1 MSIKDNLVGFFI
13 SVDTAIREKSINAGR
28 ETWRG
33 WSETTKY
40 VHKDDDFWDTEM
52 ERDDKIL
59 KNVMTQIN
67 ILERLHKDKDS

>member
-52 ERDDKIL
+52 ERDDKII
-59 KNVMTQIN
+59 KNCLEYMKDY
-67 ILERLHKDKDS
+67 ERLRTDKDS